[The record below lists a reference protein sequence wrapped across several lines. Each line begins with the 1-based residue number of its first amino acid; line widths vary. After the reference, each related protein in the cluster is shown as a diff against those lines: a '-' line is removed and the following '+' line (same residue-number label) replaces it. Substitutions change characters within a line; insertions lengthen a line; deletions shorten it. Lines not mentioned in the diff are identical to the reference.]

1 MPIGGTQKRCD
12 TSKPVDL
19 DQIGASVLKASSTS
33 CSYLPDST
41 GPFRTPVVN
50 TNGRLAALSNIQLCY
65 VPCTCTGFAD
75 SYTIGG
81 ETFSTPEAITAKLQS
96 LTTSSA
102 TICPGDTAYTFR
114 APVIADN
121 CGDDLVTTIA
131 FIKNGAATPTL
142 TAKSTD
148 AGATFVTEDGVK
160 YLTITVDVSDCA
172 VYKFDVSYAC
182 SSDANI
188 KPAEFSNIVTI
199 DQQVVPGTTRPYE
212 DTCLET
218 VTFPSQAGEDTEC
231 TDLQSTSS
239 ETKLCTAE
247 ICGEEF
253 ECEVYRA
260 YTVSECV
267 AGTPTDKTI
276 NVVYP
281 VGSLASV

>member
-1 MPIGGTQKRCD
+1 MCWDRAVID
-12 TSKPVDL
+12 TT
-19 DQIGASVLKASSTS
+19 IASFSTSSTS

-41 GPFRTPVVN
+41 GPFLTHVANNNNGNVN
-50 TNGRLAALSNIQLCY
+50 RAGLSNIQLCY
-65 VPCTCTGFAD
+65 QPCTCTGFAD

-114 APVIADN
+114 APVIADK
-121 CGDDLVTTIA
+121 CGRDLVTTIA
-131 FIKNGAATPTL
+131 FTQRGGATVTYA
-142 TAKSTD
+142 STD
-148 AGATFVTEDGVK
+148 AGASFVTEDGVK
-160 YLTITVDVSDCA
+160 YLTITADVSDCA
-172 VYKFDVSYAC
+172 VYDFVVSYAC

-188 KPAEFSNIVTI
+188 KPAEFTKTVTI
-199 DQQVVPGTTRPYE
+199 DQRVSTSTPNE
-212 DTCLET
+212 DGCLET
-218 VTFPSQAGEDTEC
+218 VTFPSAIDNGATC
-231 TDLQSTSS
+231 STDLQSTSS